1 MQIIN
6 VHSIELVLNTS
17 KYRKQNVSFN
27 KLIYYHHGIDKV
39 KVVQWISYFIFWEGY
54 ESPANNTKFISIPL
68 FNTTILSLH
77 ILHRNAQWVFTLIT
91 VQENDGKTHQ
101 AQTKCPGNENS
112 SSEK

>member
-1 MQIIN
+1 MM
-6 VHSIELVLNTS
+6 
-17 KYRKQNVSFN
+17 SFCFVFSN
-27 KLIYYHHGIDKV
+27 
-39 KVVQWISYFIFWEGY
+39 